1 MLVSALGAA
10 AAEELAAEELR
21 QAAWPWSGLLLAMPV
36 ARTLVS
42 RLVLAEAAVPVVLV
56 LMLHPILAVTV
67 VLVSRPLLLVLLSLT
82 VAAVAGLAAR
92 RRALVVLVVAA
103 MVRSRPLFLGLP
115 IAVVVVVGRTTA

>member
-1 MLVSALGAA
+1 MVSALGAA
-10 AAEELAAEELR
+10 AAEELAAHQLR
-21 QAAWPWSGLLLAMPV
+21 QAALPWSGLLLAMPV
-36 ARTLVS
+36 GRTLVS

-115 IAVVVVVGRTTA
+115 IAVVVAVGRTTA